1 LRAASSGARDAMT
14 GAARQKKESRSLRL
28 YARLLE
34 LYPPSFLQ
42 RHRAEMLQKLADLE
56 DAAASKTALW
66 LLIGKDLAMS
76 LIKDL
81 AMSLMSNFFQSQLGH
96 YVIAVL
102 VAWILI
108 FVIGYFIYGLTPG
121 RPALHAFAG
130 FLPGMLAMYFATRLY
145 GTPQNSISQVFR
157 SRFDIYVIGVLV
169 AWILIFAIGYYF
181 YGPTRGHP
189 ALQVFGGFLLGM
201 LAMHIATHVYGMP

>member
-1 LRAASSGARDAMT
+1 MTSPARLK
-14 GAARQKKESRSLRL
+14 QSRSLRV

-42 RHRAEMLQKLADLE
+42 RHRAEMLQNFADLE
-56 DAAASKTALW
+56 DAAQTKAKLW

-76 LIKDL
+76 LT
-81 AMSLMSNFFQSQLGH
+81 SNFFASRLGH

-102 VAWILI
+102 VTWLLI
-108 FVIGYFIYGLTPG
+108 FAIGYFFYRPTPG

-130 FLPGMLAMYFATRLY
+130 FLPGMLAMYVATRLY
-145 GTPQNSISQVFR
+145 GTPQNSISNFFR
-157 SRFDIYVIGVLV
+157 SRFDIYVIGVFV
-169 AWILIFAIGYYF
+169 ACILLFVIGYYF

>member
-1 LRAASSGARDAMT
+1 MT

-42 RHRAEMLQKLADLE
+42 RHRAEMLQNFADLE
-56 DAAASKTALW
+56 DAAETKAKLW
-66 LLIGKDLAMS
+66 LLIGKDLGMS
-76 LIKDL
+76 LTSHFL
-81 AMSLMSNFFQSQLGH
+81 GSRLGH
-96 YVIAVL
+96 YVIAV
-102 VAWILI
+102 VVTW
-108 FVIGYFIYGLTPG
+108 V
-121 RPALHAFAG
+121 
-130 FLPGMLAMYFATRLY
+130 
-145 GTPQNSISQVFR
+145 
-157 SRFDIYVIGVLV
+157 
-169 AWILIFAIGYYF
+169 LIFAIGYFF

>member
-1 LRAASSGARDAMT
+1 MTSPARLK
-14 GAARQKKESRSLRL
+14 QSRSLRV

-42 RHRAEMLQKLADLE
+42 RHRAEMLQNFADLE
-56 DAAASKTALW
+56 DAAQTKAKLW

-76 LIKDL
+76 LT
-81 AMSLMSNFFQSQLGH
+81 SQFFASRLGH

-102 VAWILI
+102 VTWLLI
-108 FVIGYFIYGLTPG
+108 FAIGYFFYRPTPG

-130 FLPGMLAMYFATRLY
+130 FLPGMLAMYVATRLY
-145 GTPQNSISQVFR
+145 GTPQNSISNFFR
-157 SRFDIYVIGVLV
+157 SRFDIYVIGVFV
-169 AWILIFAIGYYF
+169 ACILLFVIGYYF

>member
-1 LRAASSGARDAMT
+1 MTSPARLK
-14 GAARQKKESRSLRL
+14 QSRSLRL

-42 RHRAEMLQKLADLE
+42 RHRAEMLQNFADLE
-56 DAAASKTALW
+56 DAAQTKAKLW

-76 LIKDL
+76 LT
-81 AMSLMSNFFQSQLGH
+81 SHFFASRLGH

-102 VAWILI
+102 VTWLLI
-108 FVIGYFIYGLTPG
+108 FAIGYFFYRPTPG
-121 RPALHAFAG
+121 RPALHAFVG
-130 FLPGMLAMYFATRLY
+130 FLPGMLAMYVATRLY
-145 GTPQNSISQVFR
+145 GTPQTSISNFFR
-157 SRFDIYVIGVLV
+157 SRFDIYVIGVFV
-169 AWILIFAIGYYF
+169 ACILLFVIGYYF